1 MKTLLFILVVFTAF
15 TSAQTV
21 SAKAELSVLSY
32 DFGKVKPGEKLKY
45 ELFVKNIGKLPVI
58 IKEISTSRT
67 YISAEWFKGPIMP
80 GKERLI
86 TLTISVPTKFLA
98 GLFEASIE
106 VFYNNFDTG
115 PLKFKL
121 FYDVSK

>member
-15 TSAQTV
+15 TSAQTLTT
-21 SAKAELSVLSY
+21 KAELSAQHH